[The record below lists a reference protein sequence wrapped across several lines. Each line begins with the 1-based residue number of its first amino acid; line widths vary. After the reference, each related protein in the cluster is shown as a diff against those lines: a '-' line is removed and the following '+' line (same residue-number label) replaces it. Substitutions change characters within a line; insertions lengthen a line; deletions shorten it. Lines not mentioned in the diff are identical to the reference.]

1 MVTDEQVRNW
11 LEKFDNNDSSD
22 LIADILNNKIKLEVM
37 VDSVLDYWYGE
48 PERAI
53 KSYEEMWR

>member
-37 VDSVLDYWYGE
+37 VDSVLDYWHGE